1 MSADTVSVAPV
12 TLRGLRPTSLN
23 GFCRTARSFTSSL
36 PIAPPAPSIVIIQ
49 RLSLFRTANRRSGI
63 PIRERFRKSQ
73 FYREN
78 QTIFMRIPKVEIGLL
93 SNLCEA
99 YECSAPRQN
108 LISEDSATQRVLG
121 VLSPARNFCGSPSTA
136 GNGGEAPR

>member
-121 VLSPARNFCGSPSTA
+121 DERTQSREKLLRLALD
-136 GNGGEAPR
+136 GGQWR